1 MPAAR
6 PWTADDDQHL
16 RDLAANGQSVRD
28 MAAELDRHRSSVAR
42 RMRHLGILVDRT
54 ATLAATT
61 ANVTDA
67 RGRRAA
73 LELALLEDAERLRSQ
88 LWRQHEYIDH
98 GGKDFIQVRWTQPEP
113 TPTDKLKLMQ
123 AAGAAL
129 DRSLKIAVHDAD
141 GGIVDALSMLDGI
154 ANAIGAAAD
163 TLPDQETP

>member
-6 PWTADDDQHL
+6 PWTAADDQHL
-16 RDLAANGQSVRD
+16 RDLAAAGHSVRD
-28 MAAELDRHRSSVAR
+28 MAAELDRSKTAVGR
-42 RMRHLGILVDRT
+42 RMQHLGILVDRT

-88 LWRQHEYIDH
+88 LWRPHLYWDW
-98 GGKDFIQVRWTQPEP
+98 GGKDHDYDEKEAPEP
-113 TPTDKLKLMQ
+113 IPSDKLKLVQ
-123 AAGAAL
+123 AAGAAI

-154 ANAIGAAAD
+154 ANAITAAAD
-163 TLPDQETP
+163 QDGAP